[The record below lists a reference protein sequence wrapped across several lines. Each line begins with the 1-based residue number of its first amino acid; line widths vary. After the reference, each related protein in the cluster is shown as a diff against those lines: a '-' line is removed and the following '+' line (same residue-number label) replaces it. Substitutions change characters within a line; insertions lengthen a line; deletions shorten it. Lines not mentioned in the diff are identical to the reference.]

1 MHQFVQSAIEAAK
14 QGENEKA
21 TNYLKQVLEA
31 NPNDVDAW
39 LVLAA
44 VMDDPQ
50 RKRQCLKRVIALDPV
65 NQVAHDELM
74 EMDRAEMDDSS
85 RPTQPSASA
94 LSKPDTDS
102 ISMYQPETP
111 SGFQTSDFIGY
122 EPDESEEPIPPV
134 KPIAQSQPS
143 SPDQSAPKKSV
154 GKTLA
159 FKFPAVWLMLIIFT
173 VVLFGCVGF
182 LVATQNILFSLPLLG
197 FSGLMLVTVLIL
209 SQKVEVNRKGIRVS
223 SLLSKTESNW
233 EEITGMKH
241 NTTMHRLELTKGND
255 EAINIYTFINGYP
268 RILEIIQKMR
278 PDLFRT
284 EPETQA

>member
-50 RKRQCLKRVIALDPV
+50 RKRQCLKRVLTLDPV

-74 EMDRAEMDDSS
+74 EMDRTEMDDSS

-111 SGFQTSDFIGY
+111 SGFQTSDFIVY

-134 KPIAQSQPS
+134 KPIQQVQEQAASSQP
-143 SPDQSAPKKSV
+143 
-154 GKTLA
+154 GRKTLT
-159 FKFPAVWLMLIIFT
+159 FKFPVVWLVLVIFT
-173 VVLFGCVGF
+173 VVLFGCVGL
-182 LVATQNILFSLPLLG
+182 LVATQNILFSLPFFG
-197 FSGLMLVTVLIL
+197 FAALMLFAGQVLT
-209 SQKVEVNRKGIRVS
+209 QKVELSRQGIRVS
-223 SLLSKTESNW
+223 GIFKKTTSNW
-233 EEITGMKH
+233 EGITALKSNSMLQ
-241 NTTMHRLELTKGND
+241 RLELTKDTG
-255 EAINIYTFINGYP
+255 EAIYIYTFLTGYP
-268 RILEIIQKMR
+268 RISSIIQKMR
-278 PDLFRT
+278 PDLFST

>member
-50 RKRQCLKRVIALDPV
+50 RKRQCLKRVLTLDPV

-134 KPIAQSQPS
+134 KPIQQVQEQAASSQPG
-143 SPDQSAPKKSV
+143 
-154 GKTLA
+154 GKTLT
-159 FKFPAVWLMLIIFT
+159 FKFPVVWLVLVIFT
-173 VVLFGCVGF
+173 VVLFGCVGL
-182 LVATQNILFSLPLLG
+182 LVATQNILFSLPFFG
-197 FSGLMLVTVLIL
+197 FAALMLFAGQVLT
-209 SQKVEVNRKGIRVS
+209 QKVELSRQGIRVS
-223 SLLSKTESNW
+223 GIFKKTTSNW
-233 EEITGMKH
+233 EGITALKSNSMLQ
-241 NTTMHRLELTKGND
+241 RLELTKDTG
-255 EAINIYTFINGYP
+255 EAIYIYTFLTGYP
-268 RILEIIQKMR
+268 RISSIIQKMR
-278 PDLFRT
+278 PDLFST